1 MTSFVDSYEYKSLLD
16 IAKQNRDAIDDARIT
31 TEGVIGVDNHNR
43 LMISTV
49 FSAITIEA
57 ALNDYTLIHCNFL
70 DSPYLEGVFGDITTD
85 FLRGSVHKKIELM
98 RTHWPDEMT
107 ADLIKEV
114 KELIRIRNRIAH
126 QSGQFIPSFK
136 SDTGGAMMTNRP
148 LAGDDM
154 LHMLRH
160 HDIAYDFLGRFWL
173 PGNRELA
180 SRRPTQP

>member
-1 MTSFVDSYEYKSLLD
+1 MTSFVDSYEYKSLLN
-16 IAKQNRDAIDDARIT
+16 IAKENRDAIDESRIT
-31 TEGVIGVDNHNR
+31 TEGVIGVANHNR

-85 FLRGSVHKKIELM
+85 FLHGSVHKKIELV
-98 RTHWPDEMT
+98 RNHWPDEIPGQ
-107 ADLIKEV
+107 LIKDV

-136 SDTGGAMMTNRP
+136 SETGDAMMTNRP
-148 LAGDDM
+148 LTGNEM
-154 LHMLRH
+154 LHMVKH
-160 HDIAYDFLGRFWL
+160 HDIAHDFLSRFWL
-173 PGNRELA
+173 PGSRELT
-180 SRRPTQP
+180 SRRQQQT